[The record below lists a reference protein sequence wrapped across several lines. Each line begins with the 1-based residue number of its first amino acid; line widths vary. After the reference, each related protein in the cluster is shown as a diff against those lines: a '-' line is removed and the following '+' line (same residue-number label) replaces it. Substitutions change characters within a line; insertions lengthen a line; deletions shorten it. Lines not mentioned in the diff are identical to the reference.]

1 MYLLQLLVN
10 VLWPVFFFRLEWRLF
25 SFFWLLLL
33 IALVTLTMTGFK
45 YIRPAAYYLMLPY
58 LLWCLFC
65 RISQSRILSAQPLTI
80 PRSVRLYIRDTPV
93 SRRLTVYNPGCFI
106 RPGAFFIK
114 FWGIRIPCIGP
125 GVHFQVGFSRK
136 SRPTALKFGRA
147 SYVDLPSGFLRN
159 CVPYGGAAQKHHH
172 TDQTVKYA
180 AIFSTRQKAPGFPN
194 KENGRRGLARTIRYD
209 D

>member
-1 MYLLQLLVN
+1 MAPVLVFLAAPPHRPRHPDHDGIQVYPARRLLPHAALLTV
-10 VLWPVFFFRLEWRLF
+10 VP
-25 SFFWLLLL
+25 
-33 IALVTLTMTGFK
+33 
-45 YIRPAAYYLMLPY
+45 
-58 LLWCLFC
+58 FC

-80 PRSVRLYIRDTPV
+80 PRSSASISGTPPYPAD
-93 SRRLTVYNPGCFI
+93 LPYTTPGCFI

-180 AIFSTRQKAPGFPN
+180 AIFSTRQKLPVFLIKKTGEEVLPEPSGTMIRGQRFPIPPGEGCIV
-194 KENGRRGLARTIRYD
+194 KV
-209 D
+209 

>member
-1 MYLLQLLVN
+1 
-10 VLWPVFFFRLEWRLF
+10 
-25 SFFWLLLL
+25 
-33 IALVTLTMTGFK
+33 MTDSS
-45 YIRPAAYYLMLPY
+45 
-58 LLWCLFC
+58 
-65 RISQSRILSAQPLTI
+65 ISGPPPITSCCPT
-80 PRSVRLYIRDTPV
+80 Y
-93 SRRLTVYNPGCFI
+93 C
-106 RPGAFFIK
+106 GAFLPHISISHSICSTVDNPAVGPTYRIQPPAVSYGRGAFIK

-180 AIFSTRQKAPGFPN
+180 AIFSTRQKLPVFLIKKTGEEVLPEPSGTMIRGQRFPHS
-194 KENGRRGLARTIRYD
+194 GRGCIVKYKTDAASDAASVLGSYGRALRGGGLLLSSVF
-209 D
+209 